1 MSDFVSFLP
10 LSQEKNSPSENEWR
24 SHSFNYISVLSHIK
38 DDSIVVLLIA
48 AMSFHMN
55 KCLDR
60 SVLFEAVATND
71 MALSTSNSLQQRNLF
86 FSLQRHTLLFE
97 NSINRILWYKI
108 AIITSRLKLY
118 ALPFYSS
125 SSVYSVFIESIY
137 LLPPTI
143 DYFYSVPFSKKK
155 NILNSMTL
163 NWSFSQSFIYFSYQ
177 N

>member
-71 MALSTSNSLQQRNLF
+71 MA
-86 FSLQRHTLLFE
+86 
-97 NSINRILWYKI
+97 IN
-108 AIITSRLKLY
+108 
-118 ALPFYSS
+118 
-125 SSVYSVFIESIY
+125 
-137 LLPPTI
+137 
-143 DYFYSVPFSKKK
+143 
-155 NILNSMTL
+155 
-163 NWSFSQSFIYFSYQ
+163 
-177 N
+177 